1 MRLGTLRATLRP
13 VRIARFGLHLDS
25 GYCALLAG
33 PLNRCAD
40 HDGAGRQSGHLGETY
55 FRAIRY
61 GGRRAGRVGIGAIAA
76 LVYRVT
82 ARRQMNLV
90 IVTIAV
96 PADRQLHSGDVRCDR
111 LFNGDSYPRSRTD
124 LGTGNL
130 HRAATSKRQNRRQR
144 GEGTHGRSL
153 AV

>member
-13 VRIARFGLHLDS
+13 VRIGRLGLHLDS
-25 GYCALLAG
+25 GQYALLAG
-33 PLNRCAD
+33 PLYRCAN
-40 HDGAGRQSGHLGETY
+40 HDGASWQSWHLGETY

-61 GGRRAGRVGIGAIAA
+61 GGRRAGRVGIVAVAA
-76 LVYRVT
+76 LVYRVA
-82 ARRQMNLV
+82 ARRQLNLV
-90 IVTIAV
+90 IMAVAV
-96 PADRQLHSGDVRCDR
+96 PADRKLHRGEVCCDR